1 MSMDNPRYQ
10 RLQQRL
16 ATLRPEQRAILS
28 TAQNELTGQVAQD
41 DARNELTGRK
51 TAMQEQGREQGLG
64 LQRDSL
70 ALNQEISRGQLDLGR
85 DQFSAGKKDLR
96 RAELLGL
103 ANVGISGGLGYLD
116 KQRAEAEDARVAA
129 RARKLLSA
137 MEGL

>member
-1 MSMDNPRYQ
+1 
-10 RLQQRL
+10 
-16 ATLRPEQRAILS
+16 
-28 TAQNELTGQVAQD
+28 
-41 DARNELTGRK
+41 K

-116 KQRAEAEDARVAA
+116 MRNTQEQAQRTRDQEARIAA
-129 RARKLLSA
+129 MTRKLLNDGV
-137 MEGL
+137 M